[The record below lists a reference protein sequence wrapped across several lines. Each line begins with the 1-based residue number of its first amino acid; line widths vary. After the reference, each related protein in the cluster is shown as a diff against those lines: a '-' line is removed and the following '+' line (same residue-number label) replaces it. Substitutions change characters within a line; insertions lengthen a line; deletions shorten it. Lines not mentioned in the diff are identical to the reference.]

1 MLILSCVLT
10 IALVIVVSAIVK
22 PSLKGYLL
30 VDMISTLYLIPM
42 LLVVS
47 AVCFPIILI
56 RKLTDKIVEKKIKS
70 IINK

>member
-10 IALVIVVSAIVK
+10 IALMIVVSAIVK

-42 LLVVS
+42 LLVVA

>member
-10 IALVIVVSAIVK
+10 IALMIVVSAIVK

-42 LLVVS
+42 LLVVA

-56 RKLTDKIVEKKIKS
+56 RELTDKIVEKKIKS